1 MNLNR
6 AEEEE
11 KNSDHLEEQ
20 ESDHQEEK
28 KFVVNWDKNHRR
40 Y

>member
-28 KFVVNWDKNHRR
+28 KFVVNWDQNYRR